1 MTPTEMDKLM
11 RAGLAILIGLAL
23 ILVSLR
29 RRPQR
34 EIPIARRNERQ

>member
-1 MTPTEMDKLM
+1 MTRLTLALLSIL
-11 RAGLAILIGLAL
+11 AGIAL